1 MPYKGQNYVK
11 RGGKPSQ
18 KTFIPYFAVTEIS
31 RSAEI
36 SADPGSISAQRKK
49 FVFFFKNFEFLNAL
63 EIDPNAYMVQT
74 FMGLLDMFKV
84 LLGPKNFW
92 AEISTYP
99 QKSP

>member
-18 KTFIPYFAVTEIS
+18 KTFIPYFTVTEIS

-49 FVFFFKNFEFLNAL
+49 IVFFFKNFEFLNAL

-99 QKSP
+99 QKGP